1 MYDKSSL
8 ISAWV
13 PTHLKNEAN
22 TFSLEKYLLSRK
34 CFLNNQN
41 TFKPRRCSIFIQS
54 MKWSHKDTVWPS
66 YFFALYLFSELYVKE
81 LKKWNSD
88 IFFSAEWS
96 FDSTFTCANKIVSF
110 WKKKKKENRLRC
122 TSLVVF
128 IFCKLSWHWPWHEK
142 DETTVTEQS
151 AILSNSASYVSNDHL
166 VPTVYLENCNNQ
178 KWNVV
183 NTSYLIAS
191 KS

>member
-1 MYDKSSL
+1 MAHHYCAVSH
-8 ISAWV
+8 
-13 PTHLKNEAN
+13 PNEAIG
-22 TFSLEKYLLSRK
+22 FLRCLLANEHVFLIIKKMWTVRVNVFVSNYFWTK
-34 CFLNNQN
+34 CFAVC
-41 TFKPRRCSIFIQS
+41 TIFIQS
-54 MKWSHKDTVWPS
+54 MKRTRSHKDTVWPS

-110 WKKKKKENRLRC
+110 RKNKKENRLRC
-122 TSLVVF
+122 AFLVVF

-151 AILSNSASYVSNDHL
+151 AILSNSASYVSEDHL
-166 VPTVYLENCNNQ
+166 VPIFGKL
-178 KWNVV
+178 
-183 NTSYLIAS
+183 
-191 KS
+191 